1 MANRKVTLMLRIRT
15 ADGKRPF
22 VPPVYAANGRLRPL
36 YALVAGKVEHHPE
49 GVYHLRYAKGDQ
61 RIWEPVGKD
70 PNAAIAAKLRREH
83 VFKAKEMGLVVAEES
98 NGSDSRLEL
107 ASAIADYITETKA
120 TRSSKTASGRAYE
133 LGLFQQ
139 CCTKMYLDQID
150 RRDLM
155 DFVAAQREQ
164 GYSDRTIYN
173 RFESVVIF
181 LKAQGIRGLVSKQDW
196 PKYVEEDPEIY
207 SAEQLTRLFAYCDFA
222 EGVLYRFF
230 LGSGAREQEVMYT
243 TWRDLDLERGFFT
256 VSAKPA
262 HGFKPKN
269 FKGRTIP
276 LPDTLVSELR
286 EWKRINGSSMWVFPD
301 DRGEPRGH
309 MLRDL
314 KTLALYAGLNCSHC
328 KAKDGKS
335 CKTDAMCGHWFLHK
349 FRATFATMHLQN
361 GVDIQTVRTWLGHS
375 DMESTMRYLAL
386 ARGTAVKA
394 KVNATFAAFAPT
406 ISAGAPDQSPVTAA
420 ST

>member
-36 YALVAGKVEHHPE
+36 YALVAGNAEHHPE
-49 GVYHLRYAKGDQ
+49 GVYHLRYAANDK
-61 RIWEPVGKD
+61 RIWESVGKD

-83 VFKAKEMGLVVAEES
+83 IFKAKEMGLVVVEEAGS
-98 NGSDSRLEL
+98 NVSRQDF

-120 TRSSKTASGRAYE
+120 TRSAKTASGRAYE

-139 CCTKMYLDQID
+139 CCTKIYLDEIE

-181 LKAQGIRGLVSKQDW
+181 LKSQGIRGLVSKQDW

-207 SAEQLTRLFAYCDFA
+207 SVEQLIRLFAYCDFA

-256 VSAKPA
+256 VTAKPA
-262 HGFKPKN
+262 QGFKPKN

-276 LPDTLVSELR
+276 LPDTLVAELR
-286 EWKRINGSSMWVFPD
+286 EWKKINSNSMWVFPD
-301 DRGEPRGH
+301 ERGEPHGH

-314 KTLALYAGLNCSHC
+314 KQLASDAGLNC
-328 KAKDGKS
+328 AD
-335 CKTDAMCGHWFLHK
+335 
-349 FRATFATMHLQN
+349 
-361 GVDIQTVRTWLGHS
+361 
-375 DMESTMRYLAL
+375 
-386 ARGTAVKA
+386 
-394 KVNATFAAFAPT
+394 
-406 ISAGAPDQSPVTAA
+406 
-420 ST
+420 